1 MCLYCGKV
9 YLKTSLSM
17 EPRGARCLWLCQHTV
32 NEPFQPEQTYI
43 YWQGQNNSNT
53 VVHVYSRGTEEY
65 QHQSKSFNNRTKI
78 FPDLLSSGNFS
89 LIIEPLMLKD
99 DQTSLEVVFMQGN
112 KEREKP
118 CQLTLYVA
126 VPFQEPET
134 EINQANMT
142 ATCRTKGGYPKPEIE
157 WSSGDGRTIL
167 EVQTKMTSE
176 EDGTYSV
183 SSTADITGLQK
194 VTCRVYN
201 PTLNQTLSASKD
213 MTSSIT
219 PFTGTVVYCIH
230 SN

>member
-1 MCLYCGKV
+1 MHMQGWDGKDFFICL
-9 YLKTSLSM
+9 L
-17 EPRGARCLWLCQHTV
+17 ACLQCVSTV
-32 NEPFQPEQTYI
+32 A
-43 YWQGQNNSNT
+43 
-53 VVHVYSRGTEEY
+53 
-65 QHQSKSFNNRTKI
+65 RTKI

-142 ATCRTKGGYPKPEIE
+142 ATCRTKGGYPKPEIK

-183 SSTADITGLQK
+183 SSTANITGLQK
-194 VTCRVYN
+194 N
-201 PTLNQTLSASKD
+201 NKGLEGKAAEN
-213 MTSSIT
+213 TSSRSFNRMKVILSDST
-219 PFTGTVVYCIH
+219 LLPLA
-230 SN
+230 